1 MTKIA
6 AIQMASGTNVSAN
19 LNEISRQILSAAKAG
34 AKLIVL
40 PENFAI
46 MGLQD
51 ADLVKVAEDEGTGP
65 IQDFLS
71 EQAKNNKIWIVAG
84 TVPIKL
90 NSDNVNYENKVY
102 AACLVYNEKGEV
114 VSRYDKIHLF
124 DVHLEITS
132 ETYNE
137 SETIEAGNKAVVVDT
152 PFGKVGLA
160 ICFDLRFPEL
170 FRQLVLLGA
179 EIIVLPSA
187 FTAITGKAHWEV
199 LLRARA
205 IENLCYVVASAQ
217 GGYHV
222 NGRQTHG
229 DSMII
234 DPWGTI
240 LDHLPQGSGYVI
252 ADVDIENVNNI
263 RKNFPVLKNRKISCT
278 LPKE

>member
-1 MTKIA
+1 MTKVA
-6 AIQMASGTNVSAN
+6 AIQMASGTNVRAN
-19 LNEISRQILSAAKAG
+19 LNEVSNQISSAVEAG
-34 AKLIVL
+34 AQLVVL
-40 PENFAI
+40 PESFAI
-46 MGLQD
+46 MGMKD
-51 ADLVKVAEDEGTGP
+51 ADLVAVAEDEGTGT

-71 EQAKNNKIWIVAG
+71 EQAKSNNIWIIAG

-90 NSDNVNYENKVY
+90 KSDNVHYENKYY
-102 AACLVYNEKGEV
+102 AACLVYNEKGEQ

-124 DVHLEITS
+124 DVHLEATK
-132 ETYNE
+132 ETYSE
-137 SETIEAGNKAVVVDT
+137 SETIEAGNKAVVIDT
-152 PFGKVGLA
+152 PFGKIGLG

-170 FRQLVLLGA
+170 FRELVLQGA
-179 EIIVLPSA
+179 QIIVIPSA

-222 NGRQTHG
+222 NGRETHG

-234 DPWGTI
+234 DPWGSI
-240 LDHLPQGSGYVI
+240 LDHLPQGSGYVV
-252 ADVDIENVNNI
+252 ADIDIENINNI
-263 RKNFPVLKNRKISCT
+263 RKNFPVLKNRKISCK

>member
-6 AIQMASGTNVSAN
+6 AIQMASGTNISAN
-19 LNEISRQILSAAKAG
+19 LTEVNRQISNAVEAG

-40 PENFAI
+40 PESFSI
-46 MGLQD
+46 MSLQD
-51 ADLVKVAEDEGTGP
+51 SDQLKVAEDEGSGP

-71 EQAKNNKIWIVAG
+71 SQAKKYKVWIVAG
-84 TVPIKL
+84 TIPLKL
-90 NSDNVNYENKVY
+90 NSDNANYDKKFY
-102 AACLVYNEKGEV
+102 AACLVYNEEGER
-114 VSRYDKIHLF
+114 VSRYDKVHLF
-124 DVHLEITS
+124 DVHIEATD
-132 ETYNE
+132 ETYKE
-137 SETIEAGNKAVVVDT
+137 SETLEAGDKAVAVDT

-179 EIIVLPSA
+179 EIIIIPSA
-187 FTAITGKAHWEV
+187 FTASTGKAHWEV

-222 NGRQTHG
+222 NGRETYG
-229 DSMII
+229 DSIII

-240 LDHLPQGSGYVI
+240 LDRLPQGSGYVI
-252 ADVDIENVNNI
+252 ADVDIENINNI
-263 RKNFPVLKNRKISCT
+263 RKSFPVLKNRKISCT